1 MDTNFIPRELHA
13 HNRASWNAATMSH
26 NSHKGDQA
34 RFFREGGSTLH
45 PEEIDLLGDIKGR
58 ALVHLLCNS
67 GQDTLSIAAHLGA
80 VVTGVDISDEAIA
93 FAQQL
98 SFDSGI
104 PATFERADVFDWLE
118 QARENHAQF
127 DIVFSSYGVVHW
139 LSDLTLWAQGIAA
152 VLKSGGRFVLVD
164 FHPLERI
171 FDRNLQFVDT
181 YFPTERM
188 NTLEE
193 GVIDYITRS
202 PGKVTPFAYETGVEN
217 FQNPYQGH
225 TFLWTLG
232 EVLTAIGQAGLCLK
246 RLHEYPHSIAMRFSP
261 MREIPGYRTLPL
273 DGIPLVPLLFGLQ
286 AEKS

>member
-1 MDTNFIPRELHA
+1 MERNSLRRELHT
-13 HNRASWNAATMSH
+13 HNRASWNAATQAH

-45 PEEIDLLGDIKGR
+45 PEELELLGEVRGL

-67 GQDTLSIAAHLGA
+67 GQDTLSIAAQLGA
-80 VVTGVDISDEAIA
+80 VVTGVDISDEAIG

-98 SFDSGI
+98 SLDSGI

-118 QARENHAQF
+118 QACEHHRQF

-152 VLKSGGRFVLVD
+152 VLKPGGRFVLVD

-171 FDRNLQFVDT
+171 FDRNLQFVDD
-181 YFPTERM
+181 YFPTERI

-193 GVIDYITRS
+193 GVIDYVTRS

-217 FQNPYQGH
+217 FRNPHQGH

-232 EVLTAIGQAGLCLK
+232 ELLTAIGQAGLCLK

-261 MREIPGYRTLPL
+261 MREIPGYRTMPL
-273 DGIPLVPLLFGLQ
+273 EGMPLAPLLFGLQ

>member
-1 MDTNFIPRELHA
+1 MERNSLRRELHTQ
-13 HNRASWNAATMSH
+13 NRASWNAATAAH

-45 PEEIDLLGDIKGR
+45 PEELELLGEVRGL

-67 GQDTLSIAAHLGA
+67 GQDTLSIAAQLGA
-80 VVTGVDISDEAIA
+80 VVTGVDISDEAIG
-93 FAQQL
+93 FAEQL
-98 SFDSGI
+98 SLDSGI

-118 QARENHAQF
+118 QARDHHRQF

-139 LSDLTLWAQGIAA
+139 LSDLILWAQGIAA
-152 VLKSGGRFVLVD
+152 VLKPGGRFVLVD

-171 FDRNLQFVDT
+171 FDRNLRFVDD
-181 YFPTERM
+181 YFPTERI
-188 NTLEE
+188 NTLAE

-217 FQNPYQGH
+217 FRNPHQGH

-261 MREIPGYRTLPL
+261 MREIPGYRTMPL
-273 DGIPLVPLLFGLQ
+273 EGMPLAPLLFGLQ